1 MIGKDTKFKSLEAGV
16 MSGNGGTV
24 WAYTAYSDANVPL
37 PPDNNPASIFKRV
50 FSEVGG
56 DQTRDHEA
64 ARRAQDRAR
73 RGHGRLRHRSRPSSA
88 PTTRPR
94 WRRTSP
100 RSAISRRASPR
111 PLRWANRA

>member
-1 MIGKDTKFKSLEAGV
+1 

-56 DQTRDHEA
+56 DQTA
-64 ARRAQDRAR
+64 ITKLRAERKTRAR
-73 RGHGRLRHRSRPSSA
+73 RGHGRLRIARAQARSR
-88 PTTRPR
+88 RQDQR
-94 WRRTSP
+94 WSRTSR
-100 RSAISRRASPR
+100 RSAISRRVSPR
-111 PLRWANRA
+111 PPRWANRA